1 MIHILV
7 EQKLTQYCKA
17 IVDNFRKREK
27 KGRGPKL
34 LKLKMKMEKLQ
45 PHHRNTKDHKRLLH
59 ATICQ
64 QNG

>member
-17 IVDNFRKREK
+17 IVDNFKKREK

-34 LKLKMKMEKLQ
+34 LKLKMKMEKSQ
-45 PHHRNTKDHKRLLH
+45 ETAQKYK
-59 ATICQ
+59 
-64 QNG
+64 GS